1 MKVVLD
7 TNVLVSAIL
16 ANGPPAAIA
25 DLVASGKLMPFYN
38 DNIINEYWNVLHR
51 RKFDF
56 QSSQIDRLLSII
68 IRTGVA
74 VKVSAPSN
82 FPMADEEDR
91 KFYDVAKTS
100 LATLITG
107 NIRHFPKKPFIVT
120 PADFLRTYQIPD

>member
-7 TNVLVSAIL
+7 TNVLVSALL
-16 ANGPPAAIA
+16 AGGPPAAIA
-25 DLVASGKLMPFYN
+25 DLIANGRLRPFYN
-38 DNIINEYWNVLHR
+38 DAIIGEYWNVLHR
-51 RKFDF
+51 RKFGF
-56 QSSQIDRLLSII
+56 QVSHIDRLLGAI

-107 NIRHFPKKPFIVT
+107 NMKHFPKKPFIVT
-120 PADFLRTYQIPD
+120 PADFLRTYQMPD